1 MKKLTRKQIR
11 SIISV
16 SLAVILVVTL
26 GCVFG
31 IRHTVTLEF
40 GVEGYVVYPR
50 GNLSYIMQEMLAE
63 LNASTSTTEKVH
75 IYNTSYVPPNDT
87 YSTVPKHTF
96 AGWYKDYGR
105 TVPWLSTDKV
115 TRNITLYARWV
126 IEE

>member
-1 MKKLTRKQIR
+1 MKKLTHKQIR

-50 GNLSYIMQEMLAE
+50 GNLSYAMQEMLAE
-63 LNASTSTTEKVH
+63 LSASTSTTEKVH
-75 IYNTSYVPPNDT
+75 IYNTGYVPPTDVH
-87 YSTVPKHTF
+87 STDFKYTF

-105 TVPWLSTDKV
+105 TVPWLSTDTV
-115 TRNITLYARWV
+115 TRNITLYARWW
-126 IEE
+126 IDD